1 MPKHQRIVI
10 SDIEE
15 TPKNGHY
22 ITNTQYRRIQA
33 LFALLSCMVAI
44 LVLRPHK
51 K

>member
-1 MPKHQRIVI
+1 MPKHQRIAI

-33 LFALLSCMVAI
+33 LCALFSGIIAM
-44 LVLRPHK
+44 LVLRPRK